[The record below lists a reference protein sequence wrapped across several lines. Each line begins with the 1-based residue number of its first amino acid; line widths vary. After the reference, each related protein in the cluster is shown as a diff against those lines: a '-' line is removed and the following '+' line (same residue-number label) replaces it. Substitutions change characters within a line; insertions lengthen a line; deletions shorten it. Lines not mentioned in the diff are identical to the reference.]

1 VDVFSWNG
9 AYIAPNDWYSR
20 VHLLAGDISLRPA
33 YKMRFLLAGP
43 RRPSGRACPCYLIPI
58 NGLPPYRISRPLLSL
73 ENFPQNWPNLGA
85 FLLASARFVD
95 LPAGR
100 GAGA

>member
-33 YKMRFLLAGP
+33 SKCVSPGGSAPAFRPGTPLFLDSDQ
-43 RRPSGRACPCYLIPI
+43 R
-58 NGLPPYRISRPLLSL
+58 LPPYRISRPLYFL
-73 ENFPQNWPNLGA
+73 ENFPQNRQNSRA
-85 FLLASARFVD
+85 FLFF
-95 LPAGR
+95 
-100 GAGA
+100 

>member
-33 YKMRFLLAGP
+33 YKMRFSW
-43 RRPSGRACPCYLIPI
+43 RVRD
-58 NGLPPYRISRPLLSL
+58 GLQAVHAP
-73 ENFPQNWPNLGA
+73 
-85 FLLASARFVD
+85 VT
-95 LPAGR
+95 
-100 GAGA
+100 